1 MSRIGHR
8 AWLTAVAFALSL
20 SAAGCAGSGDE
31 ATEAGYSRPSATSSP
46 ETTAAPTTTP
56 KPLVPQGTGAP
67 FEDLRTAASHMPM
80 TAAAL
85 AAGIAEGAV
94 IDGDSA
100 SQAAELRSTLT
111 ALLTEHVY
119 LSGIAVATAYATAP
133 NSAEFQAAAAALD
146 KNSVAVADAV
156 GAVVPD
162 QRDSFLDAWRAHIGD
177 FVSYAVAAKDGND
190 EAKAKEA
197 ADLAAYTQSQGAF
210 FEKITG
216 GALPAAAVTASL
228 DEHVATLAAAVD
240 ALAAGDTGA
249 YDLLKTAGDH
259 MAMSAEA
266 LAGGIVAAT
275 DAEGDPADAAA
286 SLRAGLTSQL
296 VSHVYLAG
304 GSVFAA
310 YTAGAGSAEFDAAA
324 AALDENSTEIAAGVG
339 SIAPD
344 QQMTFLEQWRS
355 HISDFVDYAL
365 AVARGD
371 EAGKQEQLD
380 DLNAY
385 RVSAGQFF
393 SDITGG
399 ALAAADVTEALGHH
413 AETLAGAIDS
423 FSGAL
428 VDQ

>member
-20 SAAGCAGSGDE
+20 SAAGCAGGGDQ
-31 ATEAGYSRPSATSSP
+31 ATDASYSRPSATSSP
-46 ETTAAPTTTP
+46 AATAAPAP
-56 KPLVPQGTGAP
+56 EPLMPQGTGAP

-85 AAGIAEGAV
+85 AAGIAEGAM
-94 IDGDSA
+94 IEGDSA
-100 SQAAELRSTLT
+100 SPAAELRSSLT

-119 LSGIAVATAYATAP
+119 LSGITVATAYATAP

-156 GAVVPD
+156 AAVVPD
-162 QRDSFLDAWRAHIGD
+162 QRDTFLDAWRAHIGD
-177 FVSYAVAAKDGND
+177 FVSYAVATKGGDD
-190 EAKAKEA
+190 EAKAKEV
-197 ADLAAYTQSQGAF
+197 ADLAAYTRSQGAF
-210 FEKITG
+210 FEQITG
-216 GALPAAAVTASL
+216 GELPAAAVTASL

-240 ALAAGDTGA
+240 SLAAGDPRA

-259 MAMSAEA
+259 IAMSAGA

-275 DAEGDPADAAA
+275 KAEGDPADAAA
-286 SLRAGLTSQL
+286 ALRAGLTSQL

-304 GSVFAA
+304 AAVFAA
-310 YTAGAGSAEFDAAA
+310 YTAGAESADFDAAA
-324 AALDENSTEIAAGVG
+324 AALDENSTEIAAGIG

-344 QQMTFLEQWRS
+344 QEMTFLEQWRS

-365 AVARGD
+365 AAAGSD

-385 RVSAGQFF
+385 RASAGQFF
-393 SDITGG
+393 SDVTGG

>member
-20 SAAGCAGSGDE
+20 SAVGCAGGGDE

-46 ETTAAPTTTP
+46 AMTPMPTP
-56 KPLVPQGTGAP
+56 DPLMPQGTGAP
-67 FEDLRTAASHMPM
+67 FEDLRIAASHMPM

-85 AAGIAEGAV
+85 AAGIAEGAM

-100 SQAAELRSTLT
+100 SPAAELRATLT

-133 NSAEFQAAAAALD
+133 NSAEFHAAAAALD

-162 QRDSFLDAWRAHIGD
+162 QREGFLDAWRAHIGD
-177 FVSYAVAAKDGND
+177 FVSYAVAAKGGDD
-190 EAKAKEA
+190 EAKATEA

-210 FEKITG
+210 FEEITG

-228 DEHVATLAAAVD
+228 DEHVATLAVAVD
-240 ALAAGDTGA
+240 ALAAGDA
-249 YDLLKTAGDH
+249 NAFDRLKTAGDH

-275 DAEGDPADAAA
+275 KAEGDPADTA
-286 SLRAGLTSQL
+286 SALRAGLTSQL

-304 GSVFAA
+304 VSVFAA
-310 YTAGAGSAEFDAAA
+310 YTAGAESAEFDAAA

-339 SIAPD
+339 SVAPD
-344 QQMTFLEQWRS
+344 REMTFLELWRS

-365 AVARGD
+365 AAAGGD
-371 EAGKQEQLD
+371 EMGKQEQLD

-385 RVSAGQFF
+385 RASAGQFF
-393 SDITGG
+393 SDVTGG
-399 ALAAADVTEALGHH
+399 ALAASGVTEALGHH

-423 FSGAL
+423 LSGVL

>member
-1 MSRIGHR
+1 V
-8 AWLTAVAFALSL
+8 T
-20 SAAGCAGSGDE
+20 GCAGSGDE
-31 ATEAGYSRPSATSSP
+31 STEASYRSPSATS
-46 ETTAAPTTTP
+46 APQTTTP
-56 KPLVPQGTGAP
+56 VPTSGLLMPQGTGAP

-100 SQAAELRSTLT
+100 SPAAELRSMLT

-156 GAVVPD
+156 GTIATE
-162 QRDSFLDAWRAHIGD
+162 QRDIFLDAWRAHIGD
-177 FVSYAVAAKDGND
+177 FVSYAVAAKGGDD
-190 EAKAKEA
+190 QATAKEA

-210 FEKITG
+210 FEQITG
-216 GALPAAAVTASL
+216 GALPAAVVTASL
-228 DEHVATLAAAVD
+228 NEHVATLAAAVD
-240 ALAAGDTGA
+240 ALAAGNAGA

-259 MAMSAEA
+259 MAMSAEG
-266 LAGGIVAAT
+266 LAGGIVVAT
-275 DAEGDPADAAA
+275 KTEGDPSDDAAA
-286 SLRAGLTSQL
+286 LRSGLTSQL

-304 GSVFAA
+304 ISVFAA
-310 YTAGAGSAEFDAAA
+310 YTAGAESEEFKAAA
-324 AALDENSTEIAAGVG
+324 AALDENSADIAAGVG
-339 SIAPD
+339 SVAPD
-344 QQMTFLEQWRS
+344 QEMTFLEQWRS

-365 AVARGD
+365 ATAAAD
-371 EAGKQEQLD
+371 EPGKQEQLD

-385 RVSAGQFF
+385 RASAGEFF

-428 VDQ
+428 FDR